1 MPSTADLTP
10 TERIAIVTH
19 HLATGKQLTTA
30 DVANLVGVTRCG
42 AWEMLSK
49 LSRVLPIAQDRNDE
63 GRLVWH
69 SIE

>member
-1 MPSTADLTP
+1 MPDNEYTT
-10 TERIAIVTH
+10 TERVAIVAH
-19 HLATGKQLTTA
+19 LLATGEQLTTA

-49 LSRVLPIAQDRNDE
+49 LSRVLP
-63 GRLVWH
+63 LVQERTSDNRSIWY